1 MNVQYLRNT
10 LRLTYE
16 EGIQML
22 KVSLNVSQLI
32 NLHAVDKQT
41 NVIGRDGDV

>member
-1 MNVQYLRNT
+1 MNVQYLPNT

-22 KVSLNVSQLI
+22 KVSLSI
-32 NLHAVDKQT
+32 S
-41 NVIGRDGDV
+41 

>member
-1 MNVQYLRNT
+1 MHCYILWSDYISMNVQYLPNT

-22 KVSLNVSQLI
+22 KVSLNIS
-32 NLHAVDKQT
+32 
-41 NVIGRDGDV
+41 